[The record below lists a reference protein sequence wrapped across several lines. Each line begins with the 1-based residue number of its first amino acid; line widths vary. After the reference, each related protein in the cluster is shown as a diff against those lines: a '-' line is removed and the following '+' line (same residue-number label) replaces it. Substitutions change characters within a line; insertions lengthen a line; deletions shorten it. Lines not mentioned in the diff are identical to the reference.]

1 MKIETE
7 SLTLEQLRKMA
18 GEPYWHVGLQDDLP
32 KPHWKILPRFVAQH
46 PEDYEY
52 GKTWLAYPYP
62 LPHIDR
68 EAWEPCEWCEGANT
82 INGTAVFSKNSK
94 TIIETVEYTN
104 AVEGKFDFCPHC
116 GRPLTEEAWAELE
129 RRLIK

>member
-7 SLTLEQLRKMA
+7 PLTLEQLRKMA

-68 EAWEPCEWCEGANT
+68 EAWICGICEVPSHWAKWGNL
-82 INGTAVFSKNSK
+82 G
-94 TIIETVEYTN
+94 YRY
-104 AVEGKFDFCPHC
+104 CPHC

-129 RRLIK
+129 RRLTK